1 MLYLILLVSSAFG
14 VLWMQIRLWISSL
27 GKRNILSPIPHP
39 DAFQKLIENTGI
51 PMSHIRIVN
60 SDKPYAMMAGLPG
73 NPQMIISKNLYSTFS
88 KDELEYVILHET
100 AHYKYNHTLKELGVF
115 IFSYLFCALIFMIVK
130 DSFAWIVSIPLLAL
144 AITISNIQ
152 IARLFEHQADEYAAR
167 KMHNPHGMIS
177 ATKRFMAFYG
187 SNPPET
193 SRRRKL
199 FYRGNP
205 YSERIRI
212 AEKELKIRK

>member
-1 MLYLILLVSSAFG
+1 M
-14 VLWMQIRLWISSL
+14 
-27 GKRNILSPIPHP
+27 
-39 DAFQKLIENTGI
+39 EN
-51 PMSHIRIVN
+51 IRIMN
-60 SDKPYAMMAGLPG
+60 SEKPFAQMAGLPG
-73 NPQMIISKNLYSTFS
+73 NPFMIISKNLYTTFS

-115 IFSYLFCALIFMIVK
+115 MFSYLTCALIVMLVK
-130 DSFAWIVSIPLLAL
+130 DSFAWIISIPLLTL

-167 KMHNPHGMIS
+167 TMHNPHGMIS
-177 ATKRFMAFYG
+177 ATKRFMSFYG
-187 SNPPET
+187 TIPPET

-199 FYRGNP
+199 FYRGTP

-212 AEKELKIRK
+212 AEKEIEKRK